1 MDKTIFKL
9 EDEKEDFTFLPLKD
23 KIERSKEIIKLAS
36 CMSWEFYKEPMIVCY
51 SGGKDSDVLLH
62 LCEQTLPLS
71 KFEVQNSHTTVDA
84 PETVYHIREVIDRI
98 NRGGGTAKVHYPRDK
113 EGNFISMWSLI
124 PKKMIPPTRIQRY
137 CCSVLKEAS
146 TPNRMAVV
154 GVRAAESTGRKNRDV
169 FSTRG
174 GSLREAKFFSLSH
187 TSEVFRESLE
197 ANDDVWDCTLIK
209 SMKKHN
215 DTIVNP
221 IYDWTDSDV
230 WEYIRQNGIK
240 VNPLYAKGYKRVGCI
255 GCPLASYSKKLKE
268 FRDYPAYEQNYK
280 KAFDRMLK
288 ERKRRGKD
296 DRCGKWTDAQGVF
309 DWWIDKRSHEV
320 KGQMNIFDYLKEDT

>member
-1 MDKTIFKL
+1 MDEMIFEL
-9 EDEKEDFTFLPLKD
+9 EDEKEDFTLLPLEE

-36 CMSWEFYKEPMIVCY
+36 RMSWEFYKDPMIVCY

-71 KFEVQNSHTTVDA
+71 EFEVQNSHTTVDA

-98 NRGGGTAKVHYPRDK
+98 NNWGGTAKVHYPRDK

-124 PKKMIPPTRIQRY
+124 PQKMIPPTRIQRY

-174 GSLREAKFFSLSH
+174 GHYGKLIFFHSPTHLR
-187 TSEVFRESLE
+187 
-197 ANDDVWDCTLIK
+197 
-209 SMKKHN
+209 
-215 DTIVNP
+215 
-221 IYDWTDSDV
+221 
-230 WEYIRQNGIK
+230 
-240 VNPLYAKGYKRVGCI
+240 
-255 GCPLASYSKKLKE
+255 
-268 FRDYPAYEQNYK
+268 
-280 KAFDRMLK
+280 
-288 ERKRRGKD
+288 
-296 DRCGKWTDAQGVF
+296 
-309 DWWIDKRSHEV
+309 
-320 KGQMNIFDYLKEDT
+320 YLGRA